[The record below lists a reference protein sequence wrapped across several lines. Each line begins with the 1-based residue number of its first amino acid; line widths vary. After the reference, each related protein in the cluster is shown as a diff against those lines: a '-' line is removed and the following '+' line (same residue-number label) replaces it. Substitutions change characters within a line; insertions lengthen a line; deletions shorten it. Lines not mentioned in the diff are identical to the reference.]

1 MNSAPREHE
10 GEQEG
15 EHGAG
20 TVPTLTVGLPVYN
33 GAEYL
38 SQSLDALLA
47 QTYKDF
53 ELVIS
58 DNASSD
64 ETADIC
70 RDYAQRD
77 ERISYIRQPVN
88 IGAAPNHNFLVGQAR
103 GRYFKWA
110 SHDDLYAP
118 ELLEKCVQVL
128 ESRPDAVLAHCWDAL
143 IDEGGRVLQAAPYAL
158 DTANPSPSARL
169 RSLLYTRGGND
180 FYGVIRTDTLRRVGP
195 HGTYY
200 NADRTI
206 VSSLCLQGPFLQV
219 PEVLYWRRDHEHRAS
234 RGGHR
239 AVAAALAP
247 GRADRWRHPMVR
259 MYVEYVHGFVQ
270 AIRRAPLTSAERNRC
285 LAEVGLWF
293 WSCLPPGRSRRP
305 AAVGPAAD
313 GQGPGAG
320 PARI

>member
-1 MNSAPREHE
+1 MSAASEEARSQP
-10 GEQEG
+10 
-15 EHGAG
+15 A
-20 TVPTLTVGLPVYN
+20 PSLTIGLPVYN

-47 QTYKDF
+47 QTYQDF

-58 DNASSD
+58 DNASTD
-64 ETADIC
+64 DTAEIC

-77 ERISYIRQPVN
+77 ARIRYLRQPVN
-88 IGAAPNHNFLVGQAR
+88 IGAAPNHNFLVGEAR

-118 ELLEKCVQVL
+118 ELLEKCVRVL

-143 IDEGGRVLQAAPYAL
+143 IDEEGEVLQDLPYAL

-169 RSLLYTRGGND
+169 RSLLYTPGGND
-180 FYGVIRTDTLRRVGP
+180 FYGVIRTDTLRRIGP

-206 VSSLCLQGPFLQV
+206 VASMCLNGPFLQV
-219 PEVLYWRRDHEHRAS
+219 PEVLYWRRDHPHRAS
-234 RGGHR
+234 RAGDHR

-247 GRADRWRHPMVR
+247 ERGDRWRHPMAR
-259 MYVEYVHGFVQ
+259 MYVEYVYGFVQ
-270 AIRRAPLTSAERNRC
+270 AIGRAPLTNAERARC
-285 LAEVGLWF
+285 LAEVARWF
-293 WSCLPPGRSRRP
+293 WSCLPPGRSSRP
-305 AAVGPAAD
+305 KDVGPVATPQDPSDAD
-313 GQGPGAG
+313 ASRVPG
-320 PARI
+320 RS

>member
-1 MNSAPREHE
+1 MSTASEAAS
-10 GEQEG
+10 G
-15 EHGAG
+15 GA
-20 TVPTLTVGLPVYN
+20 VPTLTIGLPVYN

-64 ETADIC
+64 ETAEIC
-70 RDYAQRD
+70 GDYAERD
-77 ERISYIRQPVN
+77 ERIRYVRQPVN
-88 IGAAPNHNFLVGQAR
+88 IGAAPNHNFLVGEAR

-118 ELLEKCVQVL
+118 ELLEKCVGVL
-128 ESRPDAVLAHCWDAL
+128 ESRPDVVLAHCWDAL
-143 IDEGGRVLQAAPYAL
+143 IDEDGKVLQAHPYAL

-169 RSLLYTRGGND
+169 RSLLYTPGGND
-180 FYGVIRTDTLRRVGP
+180 FYGVIRTDVLRRIGP

-206 VSSLCLQGPFLQV
+206 VSSLCLQGPFVQV
-219 PEVLYWRRDHEHRAS
+219 PEVLYWRREHEHRAS
-234 RGGHR
+234 RAGDHR

-247 GRADRWRHPMVR
+247 ERRDRWRHPMAR
-259 MYVEYVHGFVQ
+259 MYVEYVNGYVQ

-285 LAEVGLWF
+285 LVEVARWF
-293 WSCLPPGRSRRP
+293 WSCLPPGRSSRP
-305 AAVGPAAD
+305 SSVGPVE
-313 GQGPGAG
+313 GPQGPSGADASRVPG
-320 PARI
+320 RS